1 MAEIF
6 FRTAEMLKPQIQ
18 KISYKP
24 QVSVK
29 KRRKAFRL
37 VVLLKRYPQGK
48 RETVISW
55 ITLKLAYFHQNMLR
69 VKTSAY

>member
-18 KISYKP
+18 KIFYKL
-24 QVSVK
+24 QASVK

-37 VVLLKRYPQGK
+37 VVVKLLKR
-48 RETVISW
+48 
-55 ITLKLAYFHQNMLR
+55 
-69 VKTSAY
+69 